1 MSFHKTSGYEK
12 FSLLLASLM
21 SKVSHWVLD
30 GDPTRDHDAGHVLHG
45 VHDLRRDD
53 YVLVHVVIVRPN
65 EIPLVHT
72 KLDSS

>member
-1 MSFHKTSGYEK
+1 MSAEVSTDTITIK
-12 FSLLLASLM
+12 L
-21 SKVSHWVLD
+21 SHWVLD